1 MGWARAAK
9 EGFIHLWTH
18 ACLWCGS
25 SLYLC
30 KPPFS
35 PPSPPLL
42 YISLSPPLSPLS
54 KLMTRL
60 LSDICYFGIAD
71 DGMPH
76 PVATCGPIS
85 KAIATS
91 SIISCRP
98 STGLSSLP
106 DDILLLVVSLIG
118 VEDILALRMVCTHD
132 LDSTQSCR
140 DLNPLHRHQSAL
152 SRSPSSAGCGRMPSN
167 TMS

>member
-1 MGWARAAK
+1 
-9 EGFIHLWTH
+9 
-18 ACLWCGS
+18 
-25 SLYLC
+25 
-30 KPPFS
+30 
-35 PPSPPLL
+35 
-42 YISLSPPLSPLS
+42 
-54 KLMTRL
+54 MTRL

-71 DGMPH
+71 GMPN
-76 PVATCGPIS
+76 PAATGGPIS

-106 DDILLLVVSLIG
+106 DDILLIVVSLIG

-132 LDSTQSCR
+132 LDSTQSDR
-140 DLNPLHRHQSAL
+140 DLNPLHRHQSDL
-152 SRSPSSAGCGRMPSN
+152 SQSPSSAGYGQMPSN

>member
-1 MGWARAAK
+1 VS
-9 EGFIHLWTH
+9 
-18 ACLWCGS
+18 GS
-25 SLYLC
+25 SSRFLFISADPPDPLPFPSSPLYLFLTTH
-30 KPPFS
+30 FS
-35 PPSPPLL
+35 TF
-42 YISLSPPLSPLS
+42 

-71 DGMPH
+71 GIPDPA
-76 PVATCGPIS
+76 ATGGPIS

-98 STGLSSLP
+98 STGLTSLP

-132 LDSTQSCR
+132 LDSTQSER

-152 SRSPSSAGCGRMPSN
+152 SRSPNSAGYGQMPSN

>member
-1 MGWARAAK
+1 MGRHVVKRGLIFPFMDGCLSGGQTGLALLFISRA
-9 EGFIHLWTH
+9 
-18 ACLWCGS
+18 
-25 SLYLC
+25 
-30 KPPFS
+30 

-42 YISLSPPLSPLS
+42 YISSSLLTTPFSTF
-54 KLMTRL
+54 KFMTRL
-60 LSDICYFGIAD
+60 LSDVCYFGIAD
-71 DGMPH
+71 GMPN
-76 PVATCGPIS
+76 PPATGGPIS

-132 LDSTQSCR
+132 LDSTQS
-140 DLNPLHRHQSAL
+140 D
-152 SRSPSSAGCGRMPSN
+152 
-167 TMS
+167 